1 MCKVEAWQLIKL
13 CGHHPTFFCQN
24 FEKKFGNEI
33 GIIKE
38 TFVKDFIRIIEIVL
52 SIVPNLFLPI

>member
-1 MCKVEAWQLIKL
+1 MIKL
-13 CGHHPTFFCQN
+13 CGHHPTFFCQK